1 MNVQTII
8 QQTSAIIRKHLP
20 SDYKI
25 ILFGSQAKG
34 NALAISDID
43 IAVVGKEKV
52 PPITMAKIRDEVDG
66 IRTLRG
72 IDVVD
77 LMTVDESYRKNVLS
91 YAKEI
96 TV

>member
-8 QQTSAIIRKHLP
+8 KETSSIIRKHLS
-20 SDYKI
+20 SDYRI
-25 ILFGSQAKG
+25 ILFGSQAKD
-34 NALAISDID
+34 NALTSSDID

-52 PPITMAKIRDEVDG
+52 PSITMAKIRDEVDE
-66 IRTLRG
+66 IKTLRG

-77 LMTVDESYRKNVLS
+77 LMTVDESYRKNVLL